1 MLFLAAVLY
10 AWEDFLNACV
20 VQSRASKVVEVTKRF
35 SRTSLKSK
43 LEFGVL
49 RWHETLSSQLSMMEA
64 IRMVLH
70 EVSYGKWCG
79 EG

>member
-43 LEFGVL
+43 LEFWCFEMARDFVKPIVDDG
-49 RWHETLSSQLSMMEA
+49 
-64 IRMVLH
+64 
-70 EVSYGKWCG
+70 SYQDGASRGFVWKVVW
-79 EG
+79 